1 MKRITRS
8 NLLFAGILLLFA
20 SYSNAQDTTFKANL
34 TAKDEVPPVDSS
46 ASGQATFQLSSDRK
60 SLMYT
65 LSVSNVE
72 DVTMAHIH
80 IGTPGEAGKP
90 VATLYPT
97 KMTSSKDEKQGEM
110 VAEQHNVRETKHKT
124 NGVIA
129 KGTIRA
135 SDLVGPFTGKT
146 ITDLVAQIRA
156 GKTYV
161 NVHTKEHPDGEIRG
175 TIR

>member
-1 MKRITRS
+1 MKRVSRFSI
-8 NLLFAGILLLFA
+8 LFAGALLLFA
-20 SYSNAQDTTFKANL
+20 SHSNAQVTTFKANL
-34 TAKDEVPPVDSS
+34 IGKAEVPPVDSS
-46 ASGQATFQLSSDRK
+46 ASGQATFQLSTDGE
-60 SLMYT
+60 SLTYT
-65 LSVSNVE
+65 LSVSNIE

-80 IGTPGEAGKP
+80 IGISGEAGKP
-90 VATLYPT
+90 VAPL
-97 KMTSSKDEKQGEM
+97 KMSGQQNM
-110 VAEQHNVRETKHKT
+110 RET

-135 SDLVGPFTGKT
+135 SDLTGPLKGKT
-146 ITDLVAQIRA
+146 IADLVAQIQA